1 MVTRVDKIGEK
12 ITKNISNILQFIDS
26 ARYTA
31 STFSNL
37 VDNLSEALHRVK
49 CKLQSDEKKC
59 ETNGIKYKFCDCFPE
74 YTNLSCNKSCR
85 RKFDEKLKEKY
96 FDTHK
101 FSEYHNNKLNLLY
114 PMEQPYLRS
123 KIFIVT

>member
-1 MVTRVDKIGEK
+1 MK
-12 ITKNISNILQFIDS
+12 
-26 ARYTA
+26 
-31 STFSNL
+31 
-37 VDNLSEALHRVK
+37 
-49 CKLQSDEKKC
+49 KKC
-59 ETNGIKYKFCDCFPE
+59 ETNGIKYKFCDCFSE

-114 PMEQPYLRS
+114 PIEQPYLRS